1 MLPKNLLVDDGYF
14 RSKRHSKTSW
24 RHFSTHET
32 ISWTDSFP
40 GILNRTQTLPQVS
53 TRWLSCNL
61 LAPVMGK
68 THAFFHTFA
77 HVMTRGVITTGM
89 ISHSSLLLKAELI
102 SGIFV
107 AAVLIGPLIS
117 KKLLLMSLGKQAYIL
132 TFKAVILILN
142 HRFN

>member
-1 MLPKNLLVDDGYF
+1 MDILEAKD
-14 RSKRHSKTSW
+14 SKTSW

-68 THAFFHTFA
+68 TH
-77 HVMTRGVITTGM
+77 VMTLGVTTTGM

>member
-1 MLPKNLLVDDGYF
+1 MLPKNVLVDDGYF
-14 RSKRHSKTSW
+14 RSKWHSKTSR
-24 RHFSTHET
+24 RHFSTNET

-68 THAFFHTFA
+68 THAFFHIFA
-77 HVMTRGVITTGM
+77 HVMTLGVTTTGM

-102 SGIFV
+102 SGMFV
-107 AAVLIGPLIS
+107 VAVLIGPLIS